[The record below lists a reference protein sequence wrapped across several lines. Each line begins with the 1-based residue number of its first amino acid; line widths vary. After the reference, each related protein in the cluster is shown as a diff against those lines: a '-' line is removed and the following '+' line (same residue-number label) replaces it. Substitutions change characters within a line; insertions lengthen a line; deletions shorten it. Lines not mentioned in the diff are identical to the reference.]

1 MRSQPF
7 LALFFFQCLFQL
19 AVAAAELAKPNVP
32 DPFGLGERLALV
44 DHLRDTCKLNPP
56 PDATYEQLV
65 AMYWTFYHQ
74 ERETMSANATD
85 QALAADRIRRLRA
98 ELVTKFKIDAPADAD
113 ETALGKLLNE
123 AKTKLKEEAMQ
134 LVIDKASA
142 RDNPAT
148 PEEAARFAERDQD
161 AARIRMGSIDQDE
174 KSTRAEVQQTDE
186 KRLAIAAQAKEQETR
201 LSDLRASYNE
211 AVTKHNALINL
222 YDKKTLE
229 GSTDALKTLEMIHEQ
244 KKVIEQAKTAVDQQ
258 TAVIEKLIASDQALV
273 ARRKRLDEILG
284 NLDQRRAD
292 EQRNAGSGPRL
303 AVGRATPGGVADG
316 PAVGSQQA
324 KLVAGIVL
332 LVVKNHGT
340 GTGFFVTREGL
351 LVTNAHVLGSK
362 MAKVTAVWDAS
373 AGRKPVT
380 LRVVDYAEADDLA
393 LLKADSGS
401 PFDPLPM
408 TEVYELQRPLLSAG
422 FPLAGS
428 VAEALQTSPSDIV
441 LSRGILGSVRKN
453 ENRVEWLQHDCRVA
467 SGNSGGPVIDQQTGA
482 VIGVTTKVLSTD
494 GVHSHG
500 DGINLAIP
508 IRKVMD
514 RFAAQLKP

>member
-1 MRSQPF
+1 MRSQSIMVFF
-7 LALFFFQCLFQL
+7 LFPCLFQL
-19 AVAAAELAKPNVP
+19 SVAAEELVKPNVS

-44 DHLRDTCKLNPP
+44 DHLREACKLNPP
-56 PDATYEQLV
+56 PDASLELLV
-65 AMYWTFYHQ
+65 AMYWKFHDQ
-74 ERETMSANATD
+74 ERETMSAYATE
-85 QALAADRIRRLRA
+85 QALAADRMRRLRA
-98 ELVTKFKIDAPADAD
+98 ELVTKFKIEVPADAN

-123 AKTKLKEEAMQ
+123 AKTKIKDQAMQ
-134 LVIDKASA
+134 QVIDKAAA
-142 RDNPAT
+142 RDHPAT
-148 PEEAARFAERDQD
+148 PEEAARFAEKDQD
-161 AARIRMGSIDQDE
+161 AARIRIGSIDQDE
-174 KSTRAEVQQTDE
+174 KSARAEVQQIDD
-186 KRLAIAAQAKEQETR
+186 KRLAIAAQAKEQEAR
-201 LSDLRASYNE
+201 LSDLRTSYNE
-211 AVTKHNALINL
+211 AVTKHNTLISL

-229 GSTDALKTLEMIHEQ
+229 GSTDALKTLESIHEQ

-258 TAVIEKLIASDQALV
+258 TVVIEKLIASDQALV
-273 ARRKRLDEILG
+273 ARRKRLDEILA

-292 EQRNAGSGPRL
+292 EQRKAGLDSRL
-303 AVGRATPGGVADG
+303 AMGQATPGGVADG

-324 KLVAGIVL
+324 KLIAGVVL
-332 LVVKNHGT
+332 LVVKDHGT

-351 LVTNAHVLGSK
+351 LVTNAHVLGAK
-362 MAKVTAVWDAS
+362 TAKVTAVWDAS

-401 PFDPLPM
+401 PFDPLQM
-408 TEVYELQRPLLSAG
+408 KEVYELQRPLLSAG

-428 VAEALQTSPSDIV
+428 VAEALQTSSSDIV

-482 VIGVTTKVLSTD
+482 VIGITTKVLSTD

>member
-19 AVAAAELAKPNVP
+19 AVAAEELVKPNVP

-44 DHLRDTCKLNPP
+44 DHLRDTCRLNPP

-123 AKTKLKEEAMQ
+123 AKTKVKEEAMQ
-134 LVIDKASA
+134 QVIDKASA

-161 AARIRMGSIDQDE
+161 ASRIRMGSIDQDE
-174 KSTRAEVQQTDE
+174 KSTRGEVQQTDE
-186 KRLAIAAQAKEQETR
+186 KRLAIAAQAQEQEAQ
-201 LSDLRASYNE
+201 LSNLRKSYNE
-211 AVTKHNALINL
+211 AVKKHNTLISL

-229 GSTDALKTLEMIHEQ
+229 GNIDALKTLELIHEQ

-324 KLVAGIVL
+324 KLVAGVVL

-340 GTGFFVTREGL
+340 GTGFFVTRDGL
-351 LVTNAHVLGSK
+351 LVTNAHVLEI
-362 MAKVTAVWDAS
+362 
-373 AGRKPVT
+373 GRAHV
-380 LRVVDYAEADDLA
+380 
-393 LLKADSGS
+393 
-401 PFDPLPM
+401 
-408 TEVYELQRPLLSAG
+408 
-422 FPLAGS
+422 
-428 VAEALQTSPSDIV
+428 
-441 LSRGILGSVRKN
+441 
-453 ENRVEWLQHDCRVA
+453 
-467 SGNSGGPVIDQQTGA
+467 
-482 VIGVTTKVLSTD
+482 
-494 GVHSHG
+494 
-500 DGINLAIP
+500 
-508 IRKVMD
+508 
-514 RFAAQLKP
+514 